1 MSGGTRSAG
10 YDRLLGLLWSMGS
23 VAVAF
28 SAGVDSTLLLRA
40 AREALGDRVIA
51 ITVRSR
57 FVPRRELEASEALC
71 RTIGVP
77 QLILEVD
84 PFTVAGVREN
94 PADRCYLCKR
104 ELFTRIRAAAEARGF
119 AQVAEGSNADDLGDY
134 RPGMRAIRELG
145 IRSPLLEL
153 GLTKAEIRA
162 MSRELGLPTW
172 DKPAM
177 ACLATRIPTGTPLTE
192 ESLRRAEK
200 AEERLSDLGF
210 GKLRVRVHGDLARI
224 ELDPAELPRLLDEQT
239 RQTVHRDLLALGFR
253 WVSLDLG
260 GYRMGSMNRISG
272 NRHQAIGTRQ

>member
-1 MSGGTRSAG
+1 MTAAKKYGVLKDYLRS
-10 YDRLLGLLWSMGS
+10 LGS

-28 SAGVDSTLLLRA
+28 SGGVDSTFLLA
-40 AREALGDRVIA
+40 AAQEALGERMMAVTA
-51 ITVRSR
+51 SSLS
-57 FVPRRELEASEALC
+57 FPGRELKEARDFCAQRGILQVVTDSEELN
-71 RTIGVP
+71 I
-77 QLILEVD
+77 
-84 PFTVAGVREN
+84 AGFRQN
-94 PADRCYLCKR
+94 PANRCYLCKR
-104 ELFTRIRAAAEARGF
+104 ELFEKIGAIAREHGMAA
-119 AQVAEGSNADDLGDY
+119 VAEGSNADDEGDY
-134 RPGMRAIRELG
+134 RPGLIAVRELG
-145 IRSPLLEL
+145 VKSPLREV

-224 ELDPAELPRLLDEQT
+224 ELDPAELSRLLDEQT

-272 NRHQAIGTRQ
+272 NRQ

>member
-1 MSGGTRSAG
+1 MSGERTNAG
-10 YDRLLGLLWSMGS
+10 YDRLIGLLRSMGS

-28 SAGVDSTLLLRA
+28 SAGVDSTFLLRA
-40 AREALGDRVIA
+40 AREALGDRVLA

-84 PFTVAGVREN
+84 PFTVEGVREN

-119 AQVAEGSNADDLGDY
+119 AQVAEGSNADDLEDY

-224 ELDPAELPRLLDEQT
+224 ELDPAELPRLLDEEM

-260 GYRMGSMNRISG
+260 GYQMGSMNRISG
-272 NRHQAIGTRQ
+272 NRQ

>member
-1 MSGGTRSAG
+1 MSGERTNAG
-10 YDRLLGLLWSMGS
+10 YDRLIGLLRSMGS

-28 SAGVDSTLLLRA
+28 SAGVDSTFLLRA

-153 GLTKAEIRA
+153 GLTKAEIRD

-177 ACLATRIPTGTPLTE
+177 ACLATRFATGHEITNEGLARVE
-192 ESLRRAEK
+192 QAEQCLM
-200 AEERLSDLGF
+200 ELGF
-210 GKLRVRVHGDLARI
+210 SKVRVRVHGELARI
-224 ELDPAELPRLLDEQT
+224 EVEPDMISRLTEAKTAALVSE
-239 RQTVHRDLLALGFR
+239 RLRRLGFR
-253 WVSLDLG
+253 YVSVDLT
-260 GYRMGSMNRISG
+260 GYQMGSMN
-272 NRHQAIGTRQ
+272 TKK